1 MTRRIALAFA
11 ALVAVLLV
19 AAVLP
24 LGAAMQSREEESFRF
39 ATISA
44 ARQVS
49 AAAEETLVDH
59 HPPDAMNEAVAAAER
74 DGDCVGVFAGT
85 GALVTATKC
94 GTAKDSAA
102 IAIATRTLS
111 GKSEITAR
119 SGDWLRAA
127 VPVGD
132 EDDSG
137 AVVLARS
144 AESLDHRVDVMWGWL
159 ALTAVACLALGVALA
174 FALARWVS
182 RPLLALDTTAAR
194 LGDGALD
201 VRAPTEGGPPEVRR
215 LARTFNRMAERTET
229 LVHAHR
235 GWVADVSHQLRT
247 PLTALRLRLDV
258 LAGEAAEAAA
268 EQQAVAEQQAAAV
281 DPESAV
287 AAASSQSPDTSPG
300 SDFAAASNQSPV
312 TSPGSDFVAA
322 PSQSPAPWPGSDFAA
337 ELAGVQEEIERLS
350 RLVDGLLAVARAE
363 AVVARRVA
371 VPVAE
376 VAAERVSAWE
386 PVAREHGQQLIAPA
400 ASRAAAW
407 LAPGD
412 LEQILDN
419 VIANAL
425 AAVPTGGHVRVDAV
439 ADRERDRVVLRV
451 IDDGPGMSD
460 AAKQSAF
467 RRFGASSG
475 AGSGLGLAIV
485 DRLVTANGGEV
496 RLADTVG
503 GGLTVV
509 VELPAASSAGP
520 SDR

>member
-85 GALVTATKC
+85 GALVTATNC

-102 IAIATRTLS
+102 IALATRTLS
-111 GKSEITAR
+111 SKSETTAR

-258 LAGEAAEAAA
+258 LAGEAAEAAVEKQVAA
-268 EQQAVAEQQAAAV
+268 EQQVATAPQAAAGQQV
-281 DPESAV
+281 APEQQV
-287 AAASSQSPDTSPG
+287 AAAGPESPTTTPP
-300 SDFAAASNQSPV
+300 NQSPV
-312 TSPGSDFVAA
+312 T
-322 PSQSPAPWPGSDFAA
+322 WPGPDFAA

-386 PVAREHGQQLIAPA
+386 PVAREHGQQLIAPS
-400 ASRAAAW
+400 ASRAAAS

-439 ADRERDRVVLRV
+439 ADRERDRVVLHV
-451 IDDGPGMSD
+451 IDDGPGMSE

-475 AGSGLGLAIV
+475 SGSGLGLAIV

-509 VELPAASSAGP
+509 VELPAASSAAP
-520 SDR
+520 SDG

>member
-1 MTRRIALAFA
+1 VRRRIALAFV

-24 LGAAMQSREEESFRF
+24 LGAAMQSREDESFRF
-39 ATISA
+39 TTISA

-59 HPPDAMNEAVAAAER
+59 HPPEAMNEAVAEAGR
-74 DGDCVGVFAGT
+74 HGDCVAVFAGT
-85 GALVTATKC
+85 GELVTSTTC

-102 IAIATRTLS
+102 IALATGAMAS
-111 GKSEITAR
+111 KNEATAR
-119 SGDWLRAA
+119 ADDWLRAA

-144 AESLDHRVDVMWGWL
+144 AESLDHHVAVMWGWL
-159 ALTAVACLALGVALA
+159 ALTAAACLGLGVALA
-174 FALARWVS
+174 FGLARWVA
-182 RPLLALDTTAAR
+182 RPLLALDTAASR

-201 VRAPTEGGPPEVRR
+201 VRAPTESGPPEVRR

-258 LAGEAAEAAA
+258 LAGEAAEAAEAA
-268 EQQAVAEQQAAAV
+268 ESTEANQPTVSV
-281 DPESAV
+281 G
-287 AAASSQSPDTSPG
+287 QSPDP
-300 SDFAAASNQSPV
+300 AA
-312 TSPGSDFVAA
+312 D
-322 PSQSPAPWPGSDFAA
+322 SPANATAWPGPDFAA

-350 RLVDGLLAVARAE
+350 RLVDGLLAIARAE
-363 AVVARRVA
+363 SVVTRREA
-371 VPVAE
+371 VPVAD
-376 VAAERVSAWE
+376 VVAERVAAWE
-386 PVAREHGQQLIAPA
+386 PLAREHGQDLTAAGRPA
-400 ASRAAAW
+400 SAS

-419 VIANAL
+419 LIANAL
-425 AAVPTGGHVRVDAV
+425 AAIPPGGRVRVESV
-439 ADRERDRVVLRV
+439 ADREHDRVVLCV
-451 IDDGPGMSD
+451 VDDGPGMSEP
-460 AAKQSAF
+460 AKQTAF
-467 RRFGASSG
+467 RRFGTSSG
-475 AGSGLGLAIV
+475 SGSGLGLAIV
-485 DRLVTANGGEV
+485 DRLVSANGGEV
-496 RLADTVG
+496 RLADTAG

-509 VELPAASSAGP
+509 VELPAASSAAP
-520 SDR
+520 SAT